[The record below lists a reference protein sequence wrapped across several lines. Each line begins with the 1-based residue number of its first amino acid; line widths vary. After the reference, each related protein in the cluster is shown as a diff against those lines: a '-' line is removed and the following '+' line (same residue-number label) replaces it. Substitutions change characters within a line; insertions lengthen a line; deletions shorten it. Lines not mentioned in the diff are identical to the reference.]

1 MFSRR
6 EFVKG
11 LGAITGVLLAP
22 FDRLTEGSTGLL
34 LNSSTSSELFNGF
47 ILLSEDAP
55 LPEFITPP
63 RLGVPII
70 CGVGTGRG
78 GTSAKAVRERTLG
91 LAQLRQRVPF
101 KVYSFR
107 NLPEEFG
114 LTHTLVL
121 RHETGVV
128 YDSRLGK
135 RTGLDSQRR
144 TIRLLAKPE
153 FLRPYPLRSSK
164 PREPGGPTVTLQ
176 KVDFLPTPGV
186 MILTQE
192 GYIFH
197 WIENDILYTLYANL
211 PEPLP
216 QVQAL
221 LSQLTGE

>member
-1 MFSRR
+1 VELER
-6 EFVKG
+6 EG
-11 LGAITGVLLAP
+11 
-22 FDRLTEGSTGLL
+22 E
-34 LNSSTSSELFNGF
+34 
-47 ILLSEDAP
+47 
-55 LPEFITPP
+55 
-63 RLGVPII
+63 
-70 CGVGTGRG
+70 
-78 GTSAKAVRERTLG
+78 
-91 LAQLRQRVPF
+91 
-101 KVYSFR
+101 VY
-107 NLPEEFG
+107 
-114 LTHTLVL
+114 
-121 RHETGVV
+121 ETGVV

-164 PREPGGPTVTLQ
+164 PLEPGGPTVTLQ